1 MPKLGQKHFP
11 YTPEGQA
18 SYKAAKAAKAT
29 KTSKPKDT
37 REDDKERQM
46 GATAYIKDKMGFN
59 SGGMGDFAEHTTLK
73 EAQNAIGDIL
83 SESDISDLYPEAVWN
98 KAANT
103 LVARMWAQHKK
114 RGGEGAPRKRHYKE
128 HQLAEV
134 RQGQRR

>member
-1 MPKLGQKHFP
+1 MPTLGQKHFA
-11 YTPEGQA
+11 YTPEGHAQ
-18 SYKAAKAAKAT
+18 YVAAKAATKT

-46 GATAYIKDKMGFN
+46 GATAFIKDKMGFN
-59 SGGMGDFAEHTTLK
+59 SGGMGDFAEHETLK
-73 EAQNAIGDIL
+73 DAQNAIGDIL
-83 SESDISDLYPEAVWN
+83 SESHISDLYPEAVWN
-98 KAANT
+98 KAANA

-114 RGGEGAPRKRHYKE
+114 RGGEGAPRKRYYKE